1 MNGEPVEQPVL
12 TPQEK
17 LVLELMAGL
26 VDGRRYTMAEVAGRL
41 KIPEDQVVA
50 VLLAAKRK
58 LTEPEG

>member
-1 MNGEPVEQPVL
+1 VL

-41 KIPEDQVVA
+41 NISEDELVT
-50 VLLAAKRK
+50 VLLSAKRK
-58 LTEPEG
+58 LSEPGG

>member
-1 MNGEPVEQPVL
+1 VL

-41 KIPEDQVVA
+41 NIPEDQVVA

-58 LTEPEG
+58 LTEPGA